1 MGIDLL
7 SDISDMFVPIF
18 RYYKEMEKFTRDH
31 PDLIINVQFEDMKQ
45 VFCTRANHQYIH

>member
-7 SDISDMFVPIF
+7 LDISGMFVPIF

-31 PDLIINVQFEDMKQ
+31 PDLIINVHFEDMKQ
-45 VFCTRANHQYIH
+45 VYLYQS